1 MLQCFRVPSI
11 LNSLNSD
18 KRMHVA
24 PTKYSARRG
33 RIRTSHPDSFCRA
46 SLAAWPCPERRW
58 PYAWM
63 DGGRIIYDDLQI
75 DIFAETFGLHEL
87 TVRGQDSI

>member
-1 MLQCFRVPSI
+1 
-11 LNSLNSD
+11 
-18 KRMHVA
+18 
-24 PTKYSARRG
+24 
-33 RIRTSHPDSFCRA
+33 
-46 SLAAWPCPERRW
+46 
-58 PYAWM
+58 M